1 MTCKSSCSI
10 QHLGM
15 LHTLQH
21 QQKSDIRISFHHVF
35 FAGNT
40 QLAVKMTKKLLQK
53 GNSPRLYF

>member
-35 FAGNT
+35 AGNT